1 MMDAPIVVLCF
12 DGLIGDFFKPQLF
25 ADNNKEITFMIWSR
39 AAKGIRLF
47 HKYFQVVIYGN
58 FMNNKT
64 NSSWVKEWMKQS
76 GIPYDALYVSRVD
89 NPNATVDYSQI
100 FTDFNFNSHK
110 KIAEK
115 FIFLLS
121 P

>member
-1 MMDAPIVVLCF
+1 MDAPIVVLCF

-25 ADNNKEITFMIWSR
+25 ADNNKEITFMIRSR

-76 GIPYDALYVSRVD
+76 GIPYDALYVSWVD
-89 NPNATVDYSQI
+89 TPNSTVDYSQI

-115 FIFLLS
+115 FIFL
-121 P
+121 